1 MPNAVTR
8 VLSHLPVATLAP
20 IAERFPDID
29 FVQVPTQGIVPA
41 SLRGEVLLAF
51 TWGSPNICEL
61 VEHGVEWI
69 HTVGTGIDGFPMDAV
84 GKRLLT
90 CARGA
95 SAIPMSE
102 WTLAAMLNFEKQLP
116 QRWAKQ
122 PPAQWN
128 FAKLGGLYGRTVGLL
143 GLGAVAEAIAKRAI
157 AFGMRVRAIRRT
169 TKPSSIPEV
178 EIAPNLDDLLAS
190 ADHLVVAMASTSET
204 RHIIGR
210 DALAKVKPGVHL
222 VNVARGA
229 LVDQD
234 ALREAL
240 DAGRVARASLD
251 VADPEPLPAGHWLYQ
266 HPQVFLTPH
275 VSWSMPGSLDWIL
288 ATFEDN
294 LHRYLAGEALA
305 GVVDRGAGY

>member
-1 MPNAVTR
+1 MPKAVTR
-8 VLSHLPVATLAP
+8 VLSHLPVALLAP
-20 IAERFPDID
+20 IAERFSEID
-29 FVQVPTQGIVPA
+29 FVQVPSEGPIPA

-51 TWGSPNICEL
+51 TWGSPNLVEL

-84 GKRLLT
+84 GERLFT

-102 WTLAAMLNFEKQLP
+102 WTLGAMLNFEKQLP
-116 QRWAKQ
+116 QRWARR
-122 PPAQWN
+122 PPEQWN
-128 FAKLGGLYGRTVGLL
+128 FAKLGGLHGRTVGLL
-143 GLGAVAEAIAKRAI
+143 GLGAVAEAIATRAI
-157 AFGMRVRAIRRT
+157 AFGMHVRAIRRT
-169 TKPSSIPEV
+169 EKPSSIPEV

-190 ADHLVVAMASTSET
+190 ADHLVVALAATPET

-210 DALAKVKPGVHL
+210 AALAKVKPDVHL

-294 LHRYLAGEALA
+294 LQRYLAGEPLT
-305 GVVDRGAGY
+305 GVVDRSAGY

>member
-41 SLRGEVLLAF
+41 NLRGEVLLAF
-51 TWGSPNICEL
+51 TWGSPNIHEL

-84 GKRLLT
+84 GDRLLS

-95 SAIPMSE
+95 SAIPISE

-116 QRWAKQ
+116 QRWAKD
-122 PPAQWN
+122 ASVQWN

-143 GLGAVAEAIAKRAI
+143 GLGAVAEAIATRAL
-157 AFGMRVRAIRRT
+157 AFGMQVRAIRRT
-169 TKPSSIPEV
+169 PKPSPIPEV

-190 ADHLVVAMASTSET
+190 ADHLVVAMAATSET

-222 VNVARGA
+222 VNIARGA

-240 DAGRVARASLD
+240 DTGHVARASLD

-275 VSWSMPGSLDWIL
+275 LSWSMPGSLDWIL

-294 LHRYLAGEALA
+294 LRRYLEGETLT
-305 GVVDRGAGY
+305 GVVDRGVGY

>member
-29 FVQVPTQGIVPA
+29 FVQVPTEGDVPE

-51 TWGSPNICEL
+51 TWGSPNLAQL
-61 VEHGVEWI
+61 VEHGVDWI
-69 HTVGTGIDGFPMDAV
+69 HTIGTGIDGFPLDAI
-84 GKRLLT
+84 GDRQLS

-116 QRWAKQ
+116 QRWAKE
-122 PPAQWN
+122 PPPQWN
-128 FAKLGGLYGRTVGLL
+128 FAKLGGLHGRTLGLL
-143 GLGAVAEAIAKRAI
+143 GLGAVAEAIATRAL
-157 AFGMRVRAIRRT
+157 AFGMHVRAIRRT
-169 TKPSSIPEV
+169 PNPSPIAAV
-178 EIAPNLDDLLAS
+178 EIAATLDDLLAT

-222 VNVARGA
+222 VNIARGA

-240 DAGRVARASLD
+240 DDGRVARASLD
-251 VADPEPLPAGHWLYQ
+251 VADPEPLPAGHWLFE

-275 VSWSMPGSLDWIL
+275 VSWSMPGSLEWIL

-294 LHRYLAGEALA
+294 LRRYLDGKPLT
-305 GVVDRGAGY
+305 GVVDRVAGY

>member
-20 IAERFPDID
+20 IAERFPDIE
-29 FVQVPTQGIVPA
+29 FIQVPTQGEIPE

-51 TWGSPNICEL
+51 TWGSPNIRGL
-61 VEHGVEWI
+61 VEHGVEGS
-69 HTVGTGIDGFPMDAV
+69 HTVGTGVDGFPMDAV
-84 GKRLLT
+84 GDRVLS

-116 QRWAKQ
+116 QRWAKR
-122 PPAQWN
+122 PPEQWN

-143 GLGAVAEAIAKRAI
+143 GLGAVAEAIATRAI
-157 AFGMRVRAIRRT
+157 AFGMQVRAIRRT
-169 TKPSSIPEV
+169 SKPSSIPEV

-190 ADHLVVAMASTSET
+190 ADHLVVALASTPAT

-210 DALAKVKPGVHL
+210 DALMKVKPGLHL
-222 VNVARGA
+222 VNIARGA
-229 LVDQD
+229 LIDQD

-251 VADPEPLPAGHWLYQ
+251 VAEPEPLPAGHWLYQ

-275 VSWSMPGSLDWIL
+275 LSWSMPGSLDWIL

-294 LHRYLAGEALA
+294 LRRYLAGEALT